1 MSPETAKASA
11 GKTQTHLHR
20 GNDKLDRM
28 YTYAERLRWA
38 MQQTEPP
45 TSRRALALRVGIE
58 YQSIQYLADPN
69 RNAQGSRHTEAI
81 ARALGVS
88 AQWLATGKGKPHRG
102 RKQPIDQRAALHD
115 CIRATRELLA
125 RLERI
130 AQALEDGQS
139 GN

>member
-1 MSPETAKASA
+1 
-11 GKTQTHLHR
+11 
-20 GNDKLDRM
+20 M

-45 TSRRALALRVGIE
+45 TSRRALAQRVGVE

-69 RNAQGSRHTEAI
+69 RNAKGSRYTDEI

-88 AQWLATGKGKPHRG
+88 SQWLATGKGKPSRT
-102 RKQPIDQRAALHD
+102 RRPAVDQRPALRE
-115 CIRATRELLA
+115 CIRATRVLLA
-125 RLERI
+125 QLERI
-130 AQALEDGQS
+130 VQALDESQN

>member
-1 MSPETAKASA
+1 
-11 GKTQTHLHR
+11 
-20 GNDKLDRM
+20 M

-45 TSRRALALRVGIE
+45 TSRRALAQRVGVE

-69 RNAQGSRHTEAI
+69 RNATGSRHTEAI

-102 RKQPIDQRAALHD
+102 RRQPADQRPALHD
-115 CIRATRELLA
+115 CIRDVRELLA

-130 AQALEDGQS
+130 AQALEDGQT

>member
-1 MSPETAKASA
+1 
-11 GKTQTHLHR
+11 
-20 GNDKLDRM
+20 M

-45 TSRRALALRVGIE
+45 TSRRGLAQLIGVQ

-69 RNAQGSRHTEAI
+69 RNATGSRHTDAI

-88 AQWLATGKGKPHRG
+88 AQWLATGKGKPHRN
-102 RKQPIDQRAALHD
+102 RKQPVDQRPALHD

-130 AQALEDGQS
+130 AQALEDGQN